1 MEAIIIIGL
10 SALLIGLKYVAL
22 YYAMSMPK
30 SNIDEKIKDM
40 MYHTHKMYNHKNKQ
54 HDTQI

>member
-40 MYHTHKMYNHKNKQ
+40 MYHTHKMYNHKNK
-54 HDTQI
+54 